1 MNNKIEFFFIFLN
14 YRGHFLRR
22 VDIQELINFSLDYAV
37 MLMRTGANTE
47 RTVRNVSRICKAYGY
62 ESAIAIFQ
70 RNITMTIYDPE
81 DLSVRRTFVKQ
92 QQAPS
97 LSLRVVNDLSALSW
111 EVYDTKMSLAE
122 LKERYDMVIA
132 KAHSSNGLVLVFAS
146 FAIAAFCELFGGDFK
161 SMVIVF
167 LSTLV
172 AFSLRLL
179 LIKLK
184 TDIRVMT
191 IAVSFTASMGSY
203 LIGKYLIYTDTL
215 GVAIS
220 TSVLFLIPGVH
231 IINSVTDVLDG
242 HVMTGIA
249 RGISSTILVLCIAI
263 GLYATLSI
271 TRLVIL

>member
-1 MNNKIEFFFIFLN
+1 MK
-14 YRGHFLRR
+14 R

-70 RNITMTIYDPE
+70 RNITMTIFDP
-81 DLSVRRTFVKQ
+81 DDHSIRRTFVKQ
-92 QQAPS
+92 QQPPNLS
-97 LSLRVVNDLSALSW
+97 LSVVNDLSALSW
-111 EVYDTKMSLAE
+111 EVYDTKMSLEE
-122 LKERYDMVIA
+122 LKERYNAVISN
-132 KAHSSNGLVLVFAS
+132 AHSSNALVLVFAS
-146 FAIAAFCELFGGDFK
+146 FAIAAFCELFGGDFY

-179 LIKLK
+179 LIKFKL
-184 TDIRVMT
+184 DSRAMT
-191 IAVSFTASMGSY
+191 IIVSFTASMMSY
-203 LIGKYLIYTDTL
+203 LIGHYLIDTNTL
-215 GVAIS
+215 SVAIS

-231 IINSVTDVLDG
+231 IINSVTDILDG
-242 HVMTGIA
+242 HVMTGMA
-249 RGISSTILVLCIAI
+249 RGISATILVLCIAI

-271 TRLVIL
+271 TRLAIL